1 MNTGSSNLGAGL
13 AHRTSLGLRAQ
24 VETDRRRDNSFRA
37 RRRSFVSDPNS
48 KVLLTTNEGRARERG
63 PIARP
68 FALYSAMRTTGHWVI
83 VAVWGAVVLATPIA
97 TAEAQQVQ
105 AGTLACRG
113 GPDTGFVLGAV
124 TNLDC
129 VLHADSAPDS
139 RYVAAIP
146 NLGIFIGDEEVAL
159 IWKVMAPVPWLGLDQ
174 LAGSYAHES
183 GAGDNVL
190 TGGTNTPITLLPL
203 TEDAFSTPPVK
214 IESLEI
220 RPMDR

>member
-1 MNTGSSNLGAGL
+1 
-13 AHRTSLGLRAQ
+13 
-24 VETDRRRDNSFRA
+24 
-37 RRRSFVSDPNS
+37 
-48 KVLLTTNEGRARERG
+48 
-63 PIARP
+63 
-68 FALYSAMRTTGHWVI
+68 MRTTGHWVI

-174 LAGSYAHES
+174 LAGSYIHAS
-183 GAGDNVL
+183 GAGDNAVSGQFLYQLYANAKKLVGYKIGDDGRL
-190 TGGTNTPITLLPL
+190 TKV
-203 TEDAFSTPPVK
+203 TEASVPYNSTQGLAVA
-214 IESLEI
+214 
-220 RPMDR
+220 